1 MRNPYVDLCISIQA
15 IRRSFDEIQTPI
27 ASALGVGASVYTHQT
42 ANVLRVLTDVRVRHL
57 LADEVGLG
65 KTVQALMILNAL
77 RRQRRNLRALV
88 IVPDQLVPQ
97 WRDEFLS
104 RAHTA
109 PFDGESPASD
119 EQYVR
124 LAWEAQLRQS
134 NAEGIPNFALNQID
148 SKQYQVLI
156 VDELHRLRSD
166 VQERIARVSHEFEH
180 VLILTATPTFQQP
193 QRHAQLFC
201 LIEPERTALG
211 RREVAKSSQGR
222 DEQLNHGD
230 DISKWPTWAAE
241 AVVNKLLK
249 RDHQASAT
257 CTVESKLQVAL
268 ANCAYR
274 RLIRTRR
281 IDYSGVLPHRCHF
294 PILTEPLEAEVDR
307 QSLMWR
313 YLRYLP
319 NFSAQYDPVLLAKR
333 VILSPPSLEQRVDF
347 FRREG
352 YERENILEQVKLL
365 VHRSQGDSR
374 LDALVDLLAEIWTKD
389 PNERVLVAAQDS
401 LTVDYLFDVVQAR
414 LPEIGPLNS
423 RNKLV
428 AARIRQGMTT
438 QAVEDLAGFGNET
451 NENLEAFQRGEA
463 KVLFAPESGQVGLN
477 LQCARVLILYS
488 IPWKPAEVEQWIG
501 RLDRIGNIAA
511 FTNDGSPRN
520 IDVYT
525 ITQRGLVDEKVV
537 KVLKRFHVFE
547 RSVNLDGDHLL
558 EVSKLIED
566 AALDPNSV
574 VWRDLEVK
582 TGDMAADDEIQ
593 ELDSP
598 LRQHLP
604 WNVEWATLQKQR
616 IDLLPPAPPIL
627 MSLVDQSL
635 CGPRAWDRSF
645 EPMLD
650 LLATDDYYI
659 RKNTDPETHQK
670 FRTIWYRFGMRN
682 ELGPLARVIFSV
694 GADPWNDR
702 NPKNAQ
708 AFVTR
713 RGALGSLP
721 RRSVT
726 LVLNDEEV
734 VKPLRFMSFGDTL
747 HDELVEV
754 WSTPDAELTAINVVF
769 PVDHELWKHTSPG
782 LFLVHCSTLDA
793 GSVLQ
798 VESILNETLI
808 TIQEAISTNPTAVQL
823 NDMLSPFKSAV
834 RCALEADIRWLRFE
848 LTAKYTIVAKHLQD
862 GVWQPIQSEALA
874 VLMNPMSKPPTKIP
888 KASVVRFDNHD
899 MKVQQCRR
907 IVGTTSCGKE
917 LWSNQLSSF
926 NEALKARLYVLS
938 EEAKD
943 AIANLEDDLANANFA
958 VEQNENLGNAA
969 QITRTK
975 NIRNSL
981 LDVLKM
987 TEVYWKLRVDW
998 LSTSKDSIEKLEPK
1012 EAIMALINANKQN

>member
-1 MRNPYVDLCISIQA
+1 MCITLQA
-15 IRRSFDEIQTPI
+15 IRRSFDEIQTPL

-104 RAHTA
+104 RGHTA
-109 PFDGESPASD
+109 PFHTESRTSD

-124 LAWEAQLRQS
+124 LAWEDQLRQT
-134 NAEGIPNFALNQID
+134 NADGVPNFALTQID
-148 SKQYQVLI
+148 SSQYHVLI

-166 VQERIARVSHEFEH
+166 VQEKIARVASEFEH
-180 VLILTATPTFQQP
+180 VLFLTATPSFQQP
-193 QRHAQLFC
+193 QRHAQLFS
-201 LIEPERTALG
+201 LIEPERTALV
-211 RREVAKSSQGR
+211 RRQVAKTQQAREERLSPV
-222 DEQLNHGD
+222 D

-241 AVVNKLLK
+241 AVVNELLN
-249 RDHQASAT
+249 RDRLASLT
-257 CTVESKLQVAL
+257 CEVESKVLLAL
-268 ANCAYR
+268 GNCAYR

-281 IDYSGVLPHRCHF
+281 VDYSGLLPQRGHF
-294 PILTEPLEAEVDR
+294 PVLVEPLEAEVER

-313 YLRYLP
+313 YLRHLP
-319 NFSAQYDPVLLAKR
+319 NFNAQYDPVLLAKR

-374 LDALVDLLAEIWTKD
+374 LDALVDLLAEIWSKD

-401 LTVDYLFDVVQAR
+401 LTVDYLFDMVQAR

-423 RNKLV
+423 RIKLV

-463 KVLFAPESGQVGLN
+463 KVLFAPETGQVGLN

-547 RSVNLDGDHLL
+547 RSVNLYGGHLL

-566 AALDPNSV
+566 AALDQNSV
-574 VWRDLEVK
+574 VWRDLEAR

-616 IDLLPPAPPIL
+616 IDLLPPAPPVL
-627 MSLVDQSL
+627 VSLADHSL
-635 CGPRAWDRSF
+635 CGPRAWDRAF

-650 LLATDDYYI
+650 LLAIEDYHI
-659 RKNTDPETHQK
+659 HKNTDPETDQK

-682 ELGPLARVIFSV
+682 EYGPLARVIFSE

-702 NPKNAQ
+702 SPRNAQ

-721 RRSVT
+721 RRKVT
-726 LVLNDEEV
+726 LVLNDAEV
-734 VKPLRFMSFGDTL
+734 VKPLRFMSYGDTI
-747 HDELVEV
+747 HNELVET
-754 WSTPDAELTAINVVF
+754 WSTRSEDLTAINVVF
-769 PVDHELWKHTSPG
+769 PVDHELWQHTSPG
-782 LFLVHCSTLDA
+782 LFLVHCSILDA
-793 GSVLQ
+793 GSVLDI
-798 VESILNETLI
+798 ESIMNETLI
-808 TIQEAISTNPTAVQL
+808 KVTEAMTTNQTPTQL
-823 NDMLSPFKSAV
+823 NDMMSPFKSAV
-834 RCALEADIRWLRFE
+834 RCAIESDIRWLRFE
-848 LTAKYTIVAKHLQD
+848 LTAKYIIVAKQQQTNGWESLQT
-862 GVWQPIQSEALA
+862 ETLMA
-874 VLMNPMSKPPTKIP
+874 LMNPLSKQSASIP
-888 KASVVRFDNHD
+888 NSTVARTPNYDTTVK
-899 MKVQQCRR
+899 QCRR
-907 IVGTTSCGKE
+907 IVGTKSCGKE
-917 LWSNQLSSF
+917 LWCNQLLSF
-926 NEALKARLYVLS
+926 NEALKARIYVLS
-938 EEAKD
+938 KEAED
-943 AIANLEDDLANANFA
+943 AMANIEDDLTRANIAL
-958 VEQNENLGNAA
+958 EQNEAIGNAA

-975 NIRNSL
+975 NIRNTIQ
-981 LDVLKM
+981 DVLKM
-987 TEVYWKLRVDW
+987 TETYWQLRIAW
-998 LSTSKDSIEKLEPK
+998 ISASKDSIEKLEPH
-1012 EAIMALINANKQN
+1012 EAIMALIHANKQN